1 MKKIDIVVGA
11 RPNYIKAFPVYEAL
25 NKTGNFDLRLI
36 NTGQHYD
43 DNMSNIFFRQLGMKK
58 PDVDLSVGSDSH
70 AVQTAKIMIK
80 IEKEFLRKKPDL
92 LIVFGDV
99 NSTIAAALTAA
110 KLNIPI
116 AHIEAGL
123 RSFDR
128 SMPEEVNRILT
139 DQISTYLFTT
149 SPEAEKNLLLEGKIK
164 KQIYFVG
171 NTMIDSLVK
180 FEKLFNCS
188 DLLIENK
195 LIKKEY
201 ILVTLHRP
209 SNVDNPSKLKD
220 VANSLNMI
228 SEKTEIIWPIHPRTW
243 GKLNQYKILL
253 NERINITKPKGYL
266 EFMGLQKNAKFII
279 TDSGGVQEEST
290 YFGIPCFTVRDNTER
305 PITVNRGSNILV
317 GSDFTKL
324 FDVIIECGKKE
335 KRRNLLPEKWDGASS
350 ERIASIIINNIL

>member
-164 KQIYFVG
+164 KQIYLL
-171 NTMIDSLVK
+171 DSS
-180 FEKLFNCS
+180 F
-188 DLLIENK
+188 
-195 LIKKEY
+195 
-201 ILVTLHRP
+201 
-209 SNVDNPSKLKD
+209 
-220 VANSLNMI
+220 
-228 SEKTEIIWPIHPRTW
+228 
-243 GKLNQYKILL
+243 
-253 NERINITKPKGYL
+253 
-266 EFMGLQKNAKFII
+266 
-279 TDSGGVQEEST
+279 
-290 YFGIPCFTVRDNTER
+290 
-305 PITVNRGSNILV
+305 
-317 GSDFTKL
+317 
-324 FDVIIECGKKE
+324 
-335 KRRNLLPEKWDGASS
+335 
-350 ERIASIIINNIL
+350 